1 MERWHG
7 GFKGSILNGKEVAI
21 QFGFP
26 YNKVYHEKRMDKIM
40 INDIHIGPLTLHM
53 YGIMIAIGYMSA
65 FLISEKRARK
75 RGMDTDVLYGIF
87 WCAVFGGALG
97 SKLLYYI
104 VNIRDIIADP
114 SIILDF
120 QNGWVVYGGII
131 GGVLTSW
138 IYCRIKKVDFVSY
151 LDLVLPAV
159 AFAQGCGRI
168 GCFFAGCCYGRETE
182 SILGITYWQS
192 DFAPNGVKLVPTQI
206 FSSVGDFAI
215 AFLLMA
221 YAKRKPK
228 KGKVA
233 AGYCILYSIGRFVIE
248 IFRNDYRGEF
258 GPLSTSQLISI
269 FILVL
274 GVGMYVWAGKRDTEK
289 E

>member
-1 MERWHG
+1 
-7 GFKGSILNGKEVAI
+7 
-21 QFGFP
+21 
-26 YNKVYHEKRMDKIM
+26 M
-40 INDIHIGPLTLHM
+40 INDIHIGPVTIHM
-53 YGIMIAIGYMSA
+53 YGIMIAIGFMSA
-65 FLISEKRARK
+65 FLISEKRAK
-75 RGMDTDVLYGIF
+75 KQGLDAELLYGIF
-87 WCAVFGGALG
+87 WCAVFGGAAG

-104 VNIRDIIADP
+104 VSIRDIMDNP
-114 SIILDF
+114 SILLDF

-131 GGVLTSW
+131 GGVLASW
-138 IYCRIKKVDFVSY
+138 GYLRYKKADFVSY

-182 SILGITYWQS
+182 SALSIQYWQS
-192 DFAPNGVKLVPTQI
+192 DFAPNGVKLIPTQI
-206 FSSVGDFAI
+206 YSSIGDFI
-215 AFLLMA
+215 MAFVLMA

-248 IFRNDYRGEF
+248 MFRNDYRGAVGF
-258 GPLSTSQLISI
+258 LSTSQIISI

-274 GVGMYVWAGKRDTEK
+274 GIGMFIWAEK
-289 E
+289 KE

>member
-1 MERWHG
+1 M
-7 GFKGSILNGKEVAI
+7 KGKEVAI

-26 YNKVYHEKRMDKIM
+26 YNKVYHEKRMDRIM

-65 FLISEKRARK
+65 FLISEKRAK
-75 RGMDTDVLYGIF
+75 KQGLNPDILYGIF

-120 QNGWVVYGGII
+120 QSGWVVYGGII

-168 GCFFAGCCYGRETE
+168 GCFFAGCCYGRETD
-182 SILGITYWQS
+182 SVFGITYWQS
-192 DFAPNGVKLVPTQI
+192 NQAPNGVKLIPTQI
-206 FSSVGDFAI
+206 YSSIGDFAI
-215 AFLLMA
+215 SFLLMA
-221 YAKRKPK
+221 YARKEPK
-228 KGKVA
+228 KGRVA
-233 AGYCILYSIGRFVIE
+233 AGYCILYSIGRFIIE

-274 GVGMYVWAGKRDTEK
+274 GIGMYVWAGKRDTE
-289 E
+289 EE